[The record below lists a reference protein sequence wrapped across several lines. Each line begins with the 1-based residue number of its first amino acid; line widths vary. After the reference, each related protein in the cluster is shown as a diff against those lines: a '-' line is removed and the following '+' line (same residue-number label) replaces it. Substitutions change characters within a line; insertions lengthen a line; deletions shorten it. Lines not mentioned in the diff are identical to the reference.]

1 MRAERQIAH
10 QLVNG
15 EELLYSQPNKPLA
28 DYLERVRRAMDDPNV
43 SEKEMLALIYG
54 ADNPLL
60 DSATVPG
67 LGIVT
72 RRTIDDPVYRVMMD
86 CLSRKRVQSGTLDLA
101 ATKDEYT
108 VSVKDAALILNI
120 HPSAVR
126 QAIQTGRLSAW
137 KKGGDYYLRPESLES
152 YDVGRRGPRSARL
165 EGGGVLRIRCGHAKG
180 VLFAVN
186 IAEPMHGE
194 IAGTVSGDELDRSSY
209 YNRDARTQRQRL
221 MAEQHPEQGVVEG
234 LLPAGWRR
242 IGVLTNAKEGG
253 GQRFFVLEPD
263 AEHTRLEF
271 SGFFVA
277 GKFRIA
283 EKENNSR
290 KANEAKKAFQPR
302 WA

>member
-10 QLVNG
+10 RLVNG
-15 EELLYSQPNKPLA
+15 EELLYSQPDKPLA
-28 DYLERVRRAMDDPNV
+28 DYLERVGRAMEDPNV
-43 SEKEMLALIYG
+43 SEQELLALIYS

-72 RRTIDDPVYRVMMD
+72 RRTIDDPVYRVMVG
-86 CLSRKRVQSGTLDLA
+86 CLSRKRVQMGTLDLA
-101 ATKDEYT
+101 ATEAGYT
-108 VSVKDAALILNI
+108 VSVTDAASILNI

-126 QAIQTGRLSAW
+126 QAIQIGRLSAW
-137 KKGGDYYLRPESLES
+137 RKGGHFYLRPESLES

-180 VLFAVN
+180 IRFAIN
-186 IAEPMHGE
+186 IAERMQGE
-194 IAGTVSGDELDRSSY
+194 IAGVVSGHEFDRRFI
-209 YNRDARTQRQRL
+209 NPDARTQRQRL
-221 MAEQHPEQGVVEG
+221 MAEEPPESGVVEG
-234 LLPAGWRR
+234 LLPAGWLR

-263 AEHTRLEF
+263 TEHSRLEF
-271 SGFFVA
+271 SDFFVA
-277 GKFRIA
+277 GKFRIV

-290 KANEAKKAFQPR
+290 KANQANKAFQPR